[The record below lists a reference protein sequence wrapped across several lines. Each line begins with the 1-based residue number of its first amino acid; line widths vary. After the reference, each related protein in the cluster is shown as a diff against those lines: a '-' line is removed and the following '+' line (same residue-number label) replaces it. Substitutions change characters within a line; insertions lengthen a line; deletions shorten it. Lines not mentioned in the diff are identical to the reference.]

1 MKKII
6 TLVLLVATYIVSAQ
20 QMPNI
25 KCAPARNAQQPLWVV
40 NDVVLTDEKVSS
52 IVQKSLKSDD
62 IESISVLKGAN
73 ATAIYGSRAEDGAV
87 IVTLKNSNDS
97 SENYKAAGVLSVTGV
112 SPNTDLLVIV
122 DGKEMYA
129 TEATNF
135 MSNIS
140 PEKIDSITV
149 LKDPIVLT
157 KYGDKGK
164 NGVLIVTLKK

>member
-25 KCAPARNAQQPLWVV
+25 KCAPARNTQQPLWVV

-62 IESISVLKGAN
+62 IESMNVLKGAS
-73 ATAIYGSRAEDGAV
+73 AVAIYGNKAQGGAIV
-87 IVTLKNSNDS
+87 VTLKKSNDTS
-97 SENYKAAGVLSVTGV
+97 SNDKTVGSLSVTGV
-112 SPNTDLLVIV
+112 PSNTDLLVIV
-122 DGKEMYA
+122 DGKEMYDK
-129 TEATNF
+129 ATNF

-140 PEKIDSITV
+140 PEKIDSIMV
-149 LKDPIVLT
+149 LKDPIALT

-164 NGVLIVTLKK
+164 KGVLIVTLKK